1 MYPSDSFET
10 YLTYAGST
18 WDLQTVHSGYTDAPF
33 SVITY
38 PPTSYHTFEL
48 QWRTDSLV
56 KQYVDGNYLLSN
68 TLNVPTSAPYV
79 IAAAYGG
86 GTVTLDWIAAFP
98 VLEYEPTHS
107 TWYTEHYNRANIT
120 MPVRHYFPGNDT
132 YYTEQLSINPAETCL
147 VVMDPWGSHEDPLG
161 VPRLVAN
168 MNNYLLRLINVTRD
182 YGIQIVYTNY
192 NSAHYINPIVGPC
205 VGDKVWQG
213 SDTEPSLSSFTTY
226 LNSLQL
232 KYIIYSGYHTNYC
245 VIGRPM
251 GMNATSVLT
260 GYRILAVRDCT
271 VAYEGALEPLDF
283 GPEYNWSIKYIESSL
298 GGTTTFSQVMAAFGE
313 DELNFTATPTS
324 GAASLAVDFSAYYNG
339 TIPDTFEW
347 YYGDGVHENTSIA
360 TAHHTYGS
368 AGSYT
373 VTANTYFN
381 NSKLGNATKTN
392 YITVSEPTPTP
403 TPAPTP
409 TPEPVLPPEII
420 DFTGTPTSGEVPL
433 TTSWSCIT
441 TGSTPLTYA
450 WSWGDSTAN
459 GTTANP
465 SHTYTEAG
473 TYTVILTVT
482 NSAGSNSSV
491 KNNMIVVQAAAAPT
505 TPPDETEDTSFQL
518 GLSGWTLIIFGLI
531 IVALIAI
538 VGFVILRAA
547 TGEGDNNMVL
557 PVVVLAIVI
566 IAAIMIGLKI
576 MGGITGL

>member
-1 MYPSDSFET
+1 
-10 YLTYAGST
+10 
-18 WDLQTVHSGYTDAPF
+18 
-33 SVITY
+33 
-38 PPTSYHTFEL
+38 
-48 QWRTDSLV
+48 
-56 KQYVDGNYLLSN
+56 
-68 TLNVPTSAPYV
+68 
-79 IAAAYGG
+79 
-86 GTVTLDWIAAFP
+86 
-98 VLEYEPTHS
+98 
-107 TWYTEHYNRANIT
+107 
-120 MPVRHYFPGNDT
+120 
-132 YYTEQLSINPAETCL
+132 
-147 VVMDPWGSHEDPLG
+147 
-161 VPRLVAN
+161 
-168 MNNYLLRLINVTRD
+168 
-182 YGIQIVYTNY
+182 
-192 NSAHYINPIVGPC
+192 
-205 VGDKVWQG
+205 
-213 SDTEPSLSSFTTY
+213 
-226 LNSLQL
+226 
-232 KYIIYSGYHTNYC
+232 
-245 VIGRPM
+245 
-251 GMNATSVLT
+251 
-260 GYRILAVRDCT
+260 
-271 VAYEGALEPLDF
+271 
-283 GPEYNWSIKYIESSL
+283 
-298 GGTTTFSQVMAAFGE
+298 
-313 DELNFTATPTS
+313 
-324 GAASLAVDFSAYYNG
+324 
-339 TIPDTFEW
+339 
-347 YYGDGVHENTSIA
+347 
-360 TAHHTYGS
+360 
-368 AGSYT
+368 